1 MITKDDLRQINKAF
15 KKSPVA
21 HVRKMINKKYTLTI
35 LIHIWLL
42 KQHRF
47 GQLKTIRTMNSKT
60 LTLTLRDMVKNELI
74 RKKIYQISPKTTKYF
89 ITQKG
94 KALLRVYMHMINF
107 SMQYYPKE
115 ILVDEKPKKIEEL
128 FSKDMLRAI
137 KQNLKNS

>member
-1 MITKDDLRQINKAF
+1 MITKEDLKEINKMF

-42 KQHRF
+42 KQHKF

-60 LTLTLRDMVKNELI
+60 LTFTLRNMVDNEII
-74 RKKIYQISPKTTKYF
+74 RKKTYPTIPKTTKYF

-94 KALLRVYMHMINF
+94 KALLRVYLDMINF

-115 ILVDEKPKKIEEL
+115 ILVDEKPRKIEDL
-128 FSKDMLRAI
+128 FSKDMLKMI
-137 KQNLKNS
+137 KS

>member
-1 MITKDDLRQINKAF
+1 MVTKENLKEINKMF

-42 KQHRF
+42 KQHKF

-60 LTLTLRDMVKNELI
+60 LTFTLRNMIDNQLI
-74 RKKIYQISPKTTKYF
+74 KKKTYSTTPKITKYF

-94 KALLRVYMHMINF
+94 KALLHVYLHMINF
-107 SMQYYPKE
+107 SMQHYPKE
-115 ILVDEKPKKIEEL
+115 ILVEEKPMKIE
-128 FSKDMLRAI
+128 DMFT
-137 KQNLKNS
+137 KNMRKIIGLEEDTK